1 MSLCPAE
8 ALCALDDPTLVA
20 LREALRGAEYSPHTV
35 ADVERLA
42 PGLLD
47 ALRLPLVHAALRE
60 SPSPARDLARL
71 FLYDD
76 AVPAARVRALLGDEV
91 TAALRRADVL
101 RDDPD
106 GLRASVLITP
116 FYELYLVSDPL
127 HAHPDAV
134 MGPGPTTIFLAE
146 GVPSGA
152 GDVLDVGCGAG
163 TLALL
168 AASRGA
174 ASALGVDISPRAV
187 ALSTLNAR
195 LNDLRAR
202 FAVSDLTAAAGDQR
216 FDLILSQ
223 PAFIAQPPEVA
234 TSTFAHGGARG
245 DELLLRLL
253 GELPAR
259 LREGGAATLLAQSLH
274 PSAPPLLQRVREALG
289 APSVS
294 CLTAT
299 TPSLGVEAYS
309 IGYAALVDP
318 SLGAAWRETAL
329 RYRAHL
335 RRLGGEGFTL
345 ALIRVRND
353 GLGYSVSLSAQ
364 GLRGFDADAL
374 RRLDEALALAAQP
387 DVALL
392 QARVQGAPGISWVE
406 ERARPDSSTE
416 PRWVARLRTPPLA
429 DRELTEATWVLLG
442 MLDIAERVAD
452 AVTQYA
458 EVCGATPGEVAP
470 QVLGFVRENLARGL
484 LVRA

>member
-1 MSLCPAE
+1 MPLCPAE
-8 ALCALDDPTLVA
+8 ALCALDDPTLRA
-20 LREALRGAEYSPHTV
+20 LREALRGAGYSPNTV
-35 ADVERLA
+35 ADAERIA

-60 SPSPARDLARL
+60 SPSPSRDLARL

-76 AVPAARVRALLGDEV
+76 ALPTDRVRALLGDEL
-91 TAALRRADVL
+91 TATLRGVGAL
-101 RDDPD
+101 RDDPE
-106 GLRASVLITP
+106 GLRASVLVTP
-116 FYELYLVSDPL
+116 FYELFILSDPL
-127 HAHPDAV
+127 HAHAEAV
-134 MGPGPTTIFLAE
+134 MGPGPTTIFLSD
-146 GVPSGA
+146 GIPTGA

-163 TLALL
+163 TFALL

-174 ASALGVDISPRAV
+174 SSAMGVDISPRAV
-187 ALSTLNAR
+187 ALATLNAR
-195 LNDLRAR
+195 LNGLDAR
-202 FAVSDLTAAAGDQR
+202 FVVSDLTAAAGEQR
-216 FDLILSQ
+216 FDLVLSQ
-223 PAFIAQPPEVA
+223 PAFIAQPPDVA
-234 TSTFAHGGARG
+234 SSTFAHGGARG

-259 LREGGAATLLAQSLH
+259 LREGGVAMLLGQCLH
-274 PSAPPLLQRVREALG
+274 PATPPLLQRVRG
-289 APSVS
+289 AMNAPAVSV
-294 CLTAT
+294 LLAT

-318 SLGAAWRETAL
+318 SLGATWRETAL

-335 RRLGGEGFTL
+335 RALGGEGFTL
-345 ALIRVRND
+345 ALIRLRRD
-353 GLGYSVSLSAQ
+353 GLGYGVALAAQ

-374 RRLDEALALAAQP
+374 RGLDEALALAALP
-387 DVALL
+387 DAALL
-392 QARVQGAPGISWVE
+392 QSRVRGASGVTWVE

-442 MLDIAERVAD
+442 MLDGAGRVAD
-452 AVTQYA
+452 AVAQYA